1 MLSVRRNTSLT
12 KVRCLSSLAY
22 GTLILCI
29 ALIAAPAQAQPAL
42 WQVSASSSH
51 GKLYLFG
58 SIHFGSE
65 RLYPLPEV
73 VAEAFN
79 ESDALAVEIDLS
91 AIDASEAARLLR
103 LNGRLPLGDTIGNS
117 LEPQLWVS
125 LQQTSDQL
133 NLPIEALE
141 RMQPWLI
148 AVQLTAAQV
157 RRNGFS
163 EGFGIDRHFL
173 TLASHPAAPKP
184 VIELETFSEQTSLFS
199 ALNHEQQLEF
209 LTQTLEELTSS
220 QDMLGSI
227 IAAWQVGDER
237 RLESLIVDAFDE
249 QGSRD
254 LYQRIFVDRN
264 ARMQARLT
272 PYIEQGKTIF
282 VVVGAGHVI
291 GTDGLKQRFLEQG
304 FEVKQVNTGKISGSV
319 KETGKIIPDNG

>member
-1 MLSVRRNTSLT
+1 LINPRYLA
-12 KVRCLSSLAY
+12 SLAHW
-22 GTLILCI
+22 
-29 ALIAAPAQAQPAL
+29 LIAFSLALVAAVSQARPIL
-42 WQVSASSSH
+42 WQVSDSNSP

-79 ESDALAVEIDLS
+79 DSDALAVEIDLS
-91 AIDASEAARLLR
+91 AIDASEAARVLR
-103 LNGRLPLGDTIGNS
+103 LNGRLPPGETIGDS
-117 LEPQLWVS
+117 LEPQLWVR

-184 VIELETFSEQTSLFS
+184 VVELETFSEQTSLFS
-199 ALNHEQQLEF
+199 MLSHDQQLEF

-220 QDMLGSI
+220 QDMLASI
-227 IAAWQVGDER
+227 MTAWQVGDER
-237 RLESLIVDAFDE
+237 ALESLIVDAFE
-249 QGSRD
+249 GPGSRD

-264 ARMQARLT
+264 ARMHERLT
-272 PYIEQGKTIF
+272 PYLEQGKTIF

-291 GTDGLKQRFLEQG
+291 GSDGLKQRFLSQG
-304 FEVKQVNTGKISGSV
+304 FEVKQVNTGNIFAPEA
-319 KETGKIIPDNG
+319 ETGKIIPDNG